1 MEIWAEQL
9 NKQDFQ
15 LKNIQSFK
23 NILNSVS
30 LLLAEEQYMDRV
42 LKSPTEKKMK
52 IGKAINWLVVQPS
65 SIKHRLMIRLWINF
79 LAWSIQ
85 EIIGRLHIAKS
96 IMTHENLVSFNP
108 LKPTFLLLQ
117 WIWWHRTFGWW
128 WSINRRKNLEKKK
141 KKEQERKRGGHW
153 GQPASQSRN

>member
-30 LLLAEEQYMDRV
+30 LFLAEEQYMDRV

-79 LAWSIQ
+79 LA
-85 EIIGRLHIAKS
+85 
-96 IMTHENLVSFNP
+96 
-108 LKPTFLLLQ
+108 
-117 WIWWHRTFGWW
+117 
-128 WSINRRKNLEKKK
+128 
-141 KKEQERKRGGHW
+141 
-153 GQPASQSRN
+153 